1 MKMNRY
7 GMMRSGFTG
16 LCLVC
21 MLVVGAASASNAS
34 AAGWL
39 VCLEG
44 KNKEVTKYTSNQCTK
59 AESTGG
65 WESTFPNGG
74 ETIKLA
80 VASLRLADTG
90 TLGGTTAIKCNS
102 GMKGW
107 GTVFASN
114 EGEITSAEVANP
126 KTECERLEGLCKSS
140 SEIEKVSAVNLPW
153 KTEIVE
159 TESKYSIKILKTGE
173 GTEKEPGWA
182 VKCNTVLGSKTDTC
196 TSEGEAN
203 AEKLEATNTSSAGVL
218 LVSGTF
224 EKVHKGKCS
233 EGGKEKGEVSGKVSI
248 EKANGTALSITKGG
262 AVGTDLGACGGTY
275 RPIGS
280 GATIMFTGA
289 ETKCLKFR
297 NGGGTAT
304 WENETG
310 PDIPGVFTENEAG
323 NFSLARVGTAPC
335 GMALGAG
342 QMCEIF
348 ITSAAATKKGKY
360 ELIYKSQNVDRTVM
374 FNLMS

>member
-7 GMMRSGFTG
+7 NMMRLGFTG

-21 MLVVGAASASNAS
+21 MLVVGAVPASNAS

-74 ETIKLA
+74 ETVKLA

-90 TLGGTTAIKCNS
+90 TPGGTTAIKCNS

-126 KTECERLEGLCKSS
+126 KTECERLEGGCKAG
-140 SEIEKVSAVNLPW
+140 EIEKVHGVNLPW
-153 KTEIVE
+153 RTEIVE

-173 GTEKEPGWA
+173 STEKEPGWA
-182 VKCNTVLGSKTDTC
+182 VKCNTLLGSKTDTC

-203 AEKLEATNTSSAGVL
+203 AEKLEATNASSAGVL
-218 LVSGTF
+218 LVNGTF
-224 EKVHKGKCS
+224 EKVHKEKCS
-233 EGGKEKGEVSGKVSI
+233 EGGKEKGEESGKVSI
-248 EKANGTALSITKGG
+248 EKANGSALSITKNN
-262 AVGTDLGACGGTY
+262 AVGTESGACGGVY
-275 RPIGS
+275 NPIGT
-280 GATIMFTGA
+280 GATITFTA
-289 ETKCLKFR
+289 ANETRCLKFI
-297 NGGGTAT
+297 NGVGMAT
-304 WENETG
+304 WENGVE
-310 PDIPGVFTENEAG
+310 DIPGVLTENEGG
-323 NFSLARVGTAPC
+323 NFTLAKVNAKLC
-335 GMALGAG
+335 GLGLGAN
-342 QMCEIF
+342 QECEIYV
-348 ITSAAATKKGKY
+348 TSAALVKKGKY
-360 ELIYKSQNVDRTVM
+360 ELIYKSQNVNRTVM